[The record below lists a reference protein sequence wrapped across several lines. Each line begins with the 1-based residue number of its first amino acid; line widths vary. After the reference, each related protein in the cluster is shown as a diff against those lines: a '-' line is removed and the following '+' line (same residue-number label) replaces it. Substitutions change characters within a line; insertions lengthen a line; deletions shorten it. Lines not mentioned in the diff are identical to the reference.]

1 MDRRTFNKILGTG
14 AIIAVAPSAI
24 TQTLFA
30 ADGTLYKSYERSQ
43 LVDKDGNPIKASEL
57 KPEVPY
63 VFTYPYV
70 STPCF
75 LIRLPETVQK
85 EITLKDIN
93 DQAYVWKGGVGKD
106 SSIVGFSA
114 ICSHSLTH
122 PNKSDSFITYVPNG
136 GKTMAYDKGG
146 VIVCSSHLSAFDPKN
161 GAKNIA
167 GPADEPLASIVLE
180 HDEATDFI
188 YAAGVIGPE
197 RFHDFFKTFKPQLK
211 KEFKKYKDAKKFVKF
226 SIATLPLS
234 EYTQDV
240 ILY

>member
-14 AIIAVAPSAI
+14 AIIAIAPSSI

-43 LVDKDGNPIKASEL
+43 LVDKNGNPIKAADL
-57 KPEVPY
+57 KPEIPY

-75 LIRLPETVQK
+75 LIRLPESAQK
-85 EITLKDIN
+85 EVKLKDVN
-93 DQAYVWKGGVGKD
+93 DEEYTWKGGVGKD
-106 SSIVGFSA
+106 GSIVGYSA

-122 PNKSDSFITYVPNG
+122 PNKSDSFITYVPKG
-136 GKTMAYDKGG
+136 GKTMAYEKGG
-146 VIVCSSHLSAFDPKN
+146 VIVCSSHLSAFDPKV
-161 GAKNIA
+161 GAKNVA
-167 GPADEPLASIVLE
+167 GPADEPLPAIVLE
-180 HDEATDFI
+180 YDEKTDFI
-188 YAAGVIGPE
+188 YAAGVLGPA

-211 KEFKKYKDAKKFVKF
+211 KQFKKYKKAKKFVKF
-226 SIATLPLS
+226 SIATIPLTEYS
-234 EYTQDV
+234 EDV